1 MDLNHRQTNGSET
14 RVNPPATS
22 VARLPE
28 HVDALNELLADWM
41 VFHQKLRGF
50 RWTVTGPR
58 FFELRTKFEEL
69 FQHGDR
75 VVDDLGE
82 RVVAL
87 GGRPVGSLMRA
98 LGTTALEENSSPLTA
113 RQMVETVAADI
124 TSLLGTLRAVA
135 AQAEH
140 GGDKATCNTLET
152 HADDFEKSLWMLRAW
167 LA

>member
-1 MDLNHRQTNGSET
+1 MDLNHRQTYGSET
-14 RVNPPATS
+14 VVDSGAPS
-22 VARLPE
+22 VAGPPE
-28 HVDALNELLADWM
+28 HVDVLNELLADWL
-41 VFHQKLRGF
+41 VFDQKLRSF

-58 FFELRTKFEEL
+58 CFELRTKFDEL
-69 FQHGDR
+69 FRQAGR

-87 GGRPVGSLMRA
+87 GGRPIGSLLQA
-98 LGTTALEENSSPLTA
+98 LGTTALLESSSPVTA

-140 GGDKATCNTLET
+140 GGDRATCNTVET